1 MASSD
6 HLQDFAA
13 IKARLDEIVEAVGDD
28 SLPLDD
34 ALDLYEEAVE
44 LGMRV
49 SDVLED
55 GIEIDENELTGE
67 AAGKSETSGEALLT
81 IGVADVVI
89 DHVIYA
95 KLSDAAWYVKGYEG
109 TDTSLVVV
117 PEVNNLPVEEIG
129 EEAFM
134 NNQNLTSIDLPD
146 TITII
151 RARAFKGCN
160 NLSEMK

>member
-67 AAGKSETSGEALLT
+67 AAGKSETVEDASAPAGASGSSQAE
-81 IGVADVVI
+81 
-89 DHVIYA
+89 
-95 KLSDAAWYVKGYEG
+95 SAAE
-109 TDTSLVVV
+109 
-117 PEVNNLPVEEIG
+117 
-129 EEAFM
+129 
-134 NNQNLTSIDLPD
+134 
-146 TITII
+146 
-151 RARAFKGCN
+151 
-160 NLSEMK
+160 